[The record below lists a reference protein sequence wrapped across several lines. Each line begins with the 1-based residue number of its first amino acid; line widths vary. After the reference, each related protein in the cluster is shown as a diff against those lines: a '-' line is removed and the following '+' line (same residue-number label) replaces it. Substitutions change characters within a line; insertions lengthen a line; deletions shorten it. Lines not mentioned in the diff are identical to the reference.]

1 MREDS
6 SSDAIAIRRSAP
18 DDVESFWHCLDS
30 VARERRFLAFVEA
43 PPLEQARTF
52 LEDARSRG
60 MIQFVAIAG
69 PRVVGWCDVSPKPFE
84 GFRHSGTLGMGLLAG
99 YRSRGLGSAL
109 LAHTLQASR
118 EQGLAR
124 IEIEV
129 FSSNEPAIHFY
140 LRAGFVREGL
150 KRSAR
155 ILDGRVED
163 IVCMAL
169 QRASGG
175 EGIA

>member
-1 MREDS
+1 MRENS
-6 SSDAIAIRRSAP
+6 SRDAVVIRRSTP
-18 DDVESFWHCLDS
+18 DDVEGFWQCLDS
-30 VARERRFLAFVEA
+30 VARERRFLSFVQA
-43 PPLEQARTF
+43 PPLEETRTF

-60 MIQFVAIAG
+60 MVQFVAVAG
-69 PRVVGWCDVSPKPFE
+69 PRIVGWCDVSPMLCE
-84 GFRHSGTLGMGLLAG
+84 GFRHAGALGMGLLPG
-99 YRSRGLGSAL
+99 YRSRGLGSGL
-109 LAHTLQASR
+109 LAHTLQECR

-124 IEIEV
+124 IELEV
-129 FSSNEPAIHFY
+129 FSSNESAIHIY
-140 LRAGFVREGL
+140 LRSGFVREGL

-169 QRASGG
+169 LLASGG